1 MMSDDDR
8 LKAKAGPLVFW
19 LAVVIFFAS
28 LCAGVFR
35 SLQRSHA
42 PPRVG
47 VEYIS
52 ELRTAFQDKGYQ
64 QTLPWMTA
72 AIEID
77 LDNDTTA
84 RELLQVARQAEDRAT
99 AFHTLEK
106 LVRLLPEDGE
116 LRTEFV
122 SGLLS
127 QGRVVEALAH
137 GQVAVRLKPN
147 SAVAHGNLGTAYL
160 ALDLK
165 DEAAAAYRQAL
176 RLDPTYENARQA
188 LEFPLRGH

>member
-1 MMSDDDR
+1 MSADDS

-19 LAVVIFFAS
+19 FGVAIFVAS
-28 LCAGVFR
+28 LSAGVFR
-35 SLQRSHA
+35 SLVRHQSIPA
-42 PPRVG
+42 VG

-52 ELRTAFQDKGYQ
+52 ELRAAFRDKGYE
-64 QTLPWMTA
+64 QTLPWMQA
-72 AIEID
+72 AIQID

-84 RELLQVARQAEDRAT
+84 RELLQAARQAGDTET
-99 AFHTLEK
+99 AVITLEK

-116 LRTEFV
+116 LRTELV
-122 SGLLS
+122 SGLLG

-137 GQVAVRLKPN
+137 GQVALRLQPN

-165 DEAAAAYRQAL
+165 DEAADAYRKAL
-176 RLDPTYENARQA
+176 DLDPTNENARRA